1 MTKIRKLFP
10 QDELYYSTELS
21 DYEDNS
27 QDEAHAGGDK
37 NEVHMI
43 SPSHDR
49 SPSPPLRSL

>member
-1 MTKIRKLFP
+1 MKILKLFP

-27 QDEAHAGGDK
+27 QDEAHAGGDE
-37 NEVHMI
+37 NEVHMR